1 MSRTRPSRP
10 LLTAVLIAG
19 AVTGTLAAAPATVAA
34 PLAALVTAA
43 EDVAPFPKGGTLL
56 SGGRTGF
63 LARAGTSAAPYFW
76 TSYDGTVTALPGA
89 RHLGADGS
97 DTVVQDSGDGTY
109 TLRDM
114 GSDAPPVVITTPG
127 RLVAVVDTT
136 LVIQDAGDI
145 HLVD

>member
-10 LLTAVLIAG
+10 LLTAAVLTAG

-34 PLAALVTAA
+34 PLAAPVTAPLAAA

-63 LARAGTSAAPYFW
+63 LARAGTGTAPYFW

-97 DTVVQDSGDGTY
+97 DTVVQDS
-109 TLRDM
+109 
-114 GSDAPPVVITTPG
+114 
-127 RLVAVVDTT
+127 
-136 LVIQDAGDI
+136 
-145 HLVD
+145 